1 MFGLKKKM
9 PDKGGNRALN
19 RAQTRTKSL
28 LLIRDRLMVCLGGGL
43 ALDHKRVGNDCRSC
57 AIFGRAG
64 RC

>member
-28 LLIRDRLMVCLGGGL
+28 LLIHDRLMVCLGRGL
-43 ALDHKRVGNDCRSC
+43 PLDHR
-57 AIFGRAG
+57 
-64 RC
+64 